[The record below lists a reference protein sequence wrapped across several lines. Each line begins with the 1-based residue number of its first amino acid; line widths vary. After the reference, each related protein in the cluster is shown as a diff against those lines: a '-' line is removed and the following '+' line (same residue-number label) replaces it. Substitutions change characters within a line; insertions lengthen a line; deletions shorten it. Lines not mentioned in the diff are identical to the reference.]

1 MIKTLTDANF
11 EAEVLK
17 SDKPVLVDYWAEWC
31 GPCKAMEP
39 ALEELAQELD
49 GQIQVA
55 KLNIDDNRGVPARF
69 NVRGVPTFMLF
80 KDGNLVAAKVGAQTK
95 SQLAAFAQQ

>member
-39 ALEELAQELD
+39 ALEELAQELE

>member
-17 SDKPVLVDYWAEWC
+17 SDKPVLVDYWAEGC

>member
-39 ALEELAQELD
+39 ALEELAQELE

-95 SQLAAFAQQ
+95 SALAAFAQQ